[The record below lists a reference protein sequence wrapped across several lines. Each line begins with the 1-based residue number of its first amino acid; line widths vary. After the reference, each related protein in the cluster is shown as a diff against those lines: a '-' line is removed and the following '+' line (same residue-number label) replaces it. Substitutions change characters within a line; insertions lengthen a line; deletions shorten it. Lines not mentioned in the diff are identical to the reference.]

1 MAMAREQ
8 HNQDMGQQQIQTL
21 EEQRRRVEDLAHSL
35 TQQANEQW
43 RKAIEGL
50 VALPAAVTVGVAAST
65 LYFVGFVTRGLEV
78 FQQQAL
84 DASRQMQQLDR
95 GGRDFGRR
103 GERGE
108 RGELERGGEERGR
121 DDRPRGEL
129 GRPEMPTA

>member
-1 MAMAREQ
+1 MAMARDQ
-8 HNQDMGQQQIQTL
+8 QNQNQNLGQQQIQTL
-21 EEQRRRVEDLAHSL
+21 EDQRRRVEDLAHSL

-84 DASRQMQQLDR
+84 DASRQMQQIDG
-95 GGRDFGRR
+95 GGRDYGR
-103 GERGE
+103 RGE
-108 RGELERGGEERGR
+108 RGELERGEERGR
-121 DDRPRGEL
+121 DERPRGEL

>member
-8 HNQDMGQQQIQTL
+8 QNQDRDQQQIHAL

-35 TQQANEQW
+35 SQQANEQW

-78 FQQQAL
+78 FQTQTIE
-84 DASRQMQQLDR
+84 ASRQMREFDGAR
-95 GGRDFGRR
+95 GSRH
-103 GERGE
+103 
-108 RGELERGGEERGR
+108 GELQRGEERGR
-121 DDRPRGEL
+121 DERPRGEL

>member
-1 MAMAREQ
+1 MAIAREQ
-8 HNQDMGQQQIQTL
+8 HDQSMGQQQLHTL
-21 EEQRRRVEDLAHSL
+21 EDQRRRVEDLAHSL
-35 TQQANEQW
+35 AQQANEQW

-84 DASRQMQQLDR
+84 DASQQMQR
-95 GGRDFGRR
+95 RDGSGHEF
-103 GERGE
+103 
-108 RGELERGGEERGR
+108 RGR

>member
-8 HNQDMGQQQIQTL
+8 QNQSMGQQQIQTL
-21 EEQRRRVEDLAHSL
+21 EDQRRRVEDLAHSL
-35 TQQANEQW
+35 RQQANEQW

-65 LYFVGFVTRGLEV
+65 LYFVGFVTRGLEM
-78 FQQQAL
+78 FQQQTL
-84 DASRQMQQLDR
+84 YASQQMQQRD
-95 GGRDFGRR
+95 GSARDFS
-103 GERGE
+103 
-108 RGELERGGEERGR
+108 R

>member
-8 HNQDMGQQQIQTL
+8 QKQNMGQRQIQTL
-21 EEQRRRVEDLAHSL
+21 EDQRRRVEDLAHSL
-35 TQQANEQW
+35 REQANEQW

-50 VALPAAVTVGVAAST
+50 VALPAAITVGVAASS

-78 FQQQAL
+78 FQMQAL
-84 DASRQMQQLDR
+84 DASQRMQQQLDR
-95 GGRDFGRR
+95 GRDFGER

-108 RGELERGGEERGR
+108 RGELERGEERGR
-121 DDRPRGEL
+121 DERPRGEL